1 MRFLVIVL
9 VIAVVGA
16 FRVQRSNRPS
26 FAVKAT
32 SAERTSVARTAAAF
46 ASVLLSIGAPNV
58 VLAANYGGFG
68 STYAEVIDP
77 KDAQL
82 AEGGVTD
89 EAKQGLTAIRSYIS
103 TIQSAKEDLAKDSNV
118 ELYARLQKSLDPSV
132 VRTSLN
138 KFNTAFS
145 EDTQRGTDRL
155 IRLVLQDL
163 TELDRETQVKPG
175 KERAP
180 TKTAIIFKRL
190 TATEDALTSLSA
202 FLK

>member
-9 VIAVVGA
+9 VIAVIGA

-103 TIQSAKEDLAKDSNV
+103 TIQSAKADLAKDSNV

-175 KERAP
+175 KDRAP

>member
-9 VIAVVGA
+9 VIAVIGA

-103 TIQSAKEDLAKDSNV
+103 TIQSAKADLAKDSNV

-155 IRLVLQDL
+155 IRLVVQDL

-175 KERAP
+175 KDRAP